1 MRLSVQLNAHCSSS
15 AVKAT
20 TLVHMPSL
28 RGRTCSRTCR
38 DCHLLLLLHSRLPAC
53 EPWRALERACRTAT
67 LTTFTSHF
75 RPSYT
80 QFSHQVDFRILNTMA
95 NVAADSTAIIMP
107 YPSTTSTAGFVTTV
121 TVTPNLVE
129 DADSKSPTPAAVMPE
144 IPYLTNTPTATP
156 SNDTRPLMWYEKP
169 ATTPAAVGLFLY
181 SIISLVL
188 LMYLC
193 VGGRLDSQLNI
204 QPSIRS
210 RRREQQRR
218 EREYW
223 EGFDSEEAQTS
234 TSASVPQRDR
244 SESIVTIMGNG
255 DEAEIAAIRQELRAA
270 GIDISER
277 TLREQRRRHDQ
288 LYDEFDEANRIIT
301 WPGTQQPTDAEV
313 DAAYEAELERVR
325 QRRSLNEARYLA
337 RLSPEQRRARADAQ
351 IMENMRALGML

>member
-1 MRLSVQLNAHCSSS
+1 
-15 AVKAT
+15 
-20 TLVHMPSL
+20 
-28 RGRTCSRTCR
+28 
-38 DCHLLLLLHSRLPAC
+38 
-53 EPWRALERACRTAT
+53 
-67 LTTFTSHF
+67 
-75 RPSYT
+75 
-80 QFSHQVDFRILNTMA
+80 
-95 NVAADSTAIIMP
+95 MP
-107 YPSTTSTAGFVTTV
+107 YHSASPAAGFVTTV
-121 TVTPNLVE
+121 IVMPKIVE
-129 DADSKSPTPAAVMPE
+129 DVDTQSLTPAVVTPE
-144 IPYLTNTPTATP
+144 IPYLTNTPTPTP
-156 SNDTRPLMWYEKP
+156 SDDTRPLMWYERP

-193 VGGRLDSQLNI
+193 VGGRLDSKLNI

-210 RRREQQRR
+210 RRREQRRR

-223 EGFDSEEAQTS
+223 ERFDSEEAQAPTS
-234 TSASVPQRDR
+234 TSVPQRNRTD
-244 SESIVTIMGNG
+244 SIVTIMGNG
-255 DEAEIAAIRQELRAA
+255 DEAEIAAMRQELRAA
-270 GIDISER
+270 GIDVSER

-337 RLSPEQRRARADAQ
+337 RLTPEQRRARADAQ